1 MDFGTALLFINQANA
16 QNAATATANRQ
27 LDFDREDRQRIDQ
40 RAIDKE
46 KAADAKETT
55 RKASGAA
62 GLGNFRSGLESQL
75 RQGVVTY
82 EDAISQARGYGA
94 KFDLDPEEV
103 VSNLTNVYTKDLLP
117 GRRATGITAA
127 YEDLLRRP
135 VTEEEKKTAT
145 TRFEQGYYTS
155 VQDLKDS
162 ILKGPEYQEQFNNSY
177 LENYYDTMYGKQGR
191 DAAGKKTG
199 IRSTT
204 FDSSLLPT
212 YAKGTESKAGVTIP
226 TFGTITG
233 QVADL
238 DRAEETF
245 RDTRKY
251 LYSAGLTNLQ
261 GDIDKETQKLKNEG
275 ARDIAKIGAVEDR
288 YKLMSLAFS

>member
-1 MDFGTALLFINQANA
+1 MDEK
-16 QNAATATANRQ
+16 R
-27 LDFDREDRQRIDQ
+27 RIQ
-40 RAIDKE
+40 ERADNERKSAE
-46 KAADAKETT
+46 EKETT

-127 YEDLLRRP
+127 YEDLLQRP
-135 VTEEEKKTAT
+135 ATEEEKKTAT

-162 ILKGPEYQEQFNNSY
+162 L
-177 LENYYDTMYGKQGR
+177 
-191 DAAGKKTG
+191 
-199 IRSTT
+199 
-204 FDSSLLPT
+204 
-212 YAKGTESKAGVTIP
+212 SK
-226 TFGTITG
+226 
-233 QVADL
+233 
-238 DRAEETF
+238 
-245 RDTRKY
+245 
-251 LYSAGLTNLQ
+251 
-261 GDIDKETQKLKNEG
+261 
-275 ARDIAKIGAVEDR
+275 
-288 YKLMSLAFS
+288 